1 MNSDVLHKIALE
13 TLKSKINLAESN
25 ETEIIQAYYQIYTN
39 LKQANDELPKSKINV
54 LK

>member
-25 ETEIIQAYYQIYTN
+25 ETEIVQAYQIYTN